1 MIEAVGTV
9 RTVDGDQVLVEVE
22 RRGGCGTCESGGSC
36 GSSVLARWF
45 SRRSAQVRL
54 HATLPLRP
62 GDAVVVGLDEGALL
76 RASLLLYLVPVV
88 ALVVGAVVGG
98 ALAGPGSGDGP
109 AVLGGLAGLAVGLG
123 LTRSRATGLPWRG
136 DGGMVLLRR
145 HAGGVDVPLGPGTVR
160 TTTTRS
166 T

>member
-1 MIEAVGTV
+1 VIEAVGTV
-9 RTVDGDQVLVEVE
+9 RAVEGDQVLVEVE
-22 RRGGCGTCESGGSC
+22 RRGGCGTCASGGGC
-36 GSSVLARWF
+36 GTSALARWF

-76 RASLLLYLVPVV
+76 RASLLLYLVPILG
-88 ALVVGAVVGG
+88 LVMGTAAGD
-98 ALAGPGSGDGP
+98 ALAGPGGGDWP

-123 LTRSRATGLPWRG
+123 LTRSRAAGLPRPR

-145 HAGGVDVPLGPGTVR
+145 HVGGVDVPLDPGTVG

>member
-9 RTVDGDQVLVEVE
+9 RAVDGHRVLVEVE
-22 RRGGCGTCESGGSC
+22 RRGGCGTCEASGGC
-36 GSSVLARWF
+36 GTSALARWF
-45 SRRSAQVRL
+45 SRRSAEVRL
-54 HATLPLRP
+54 DATLPVRP

-76 RASLLLYLVPVV
+76 RASLLLYLVPIV
-88 ALVVGAVVGG
+88 ALVVGAAVGG
-98 ALAGPGSGDGP
+98 ALAGAGSGDGP
-109 AVLGGLAGLAVGLG
+109 AVLGGLAGLALGLW
-123 LTRSRATGLPWRG
+123 LTRSRTAGLRWRP

-145 HAGGVDVPLGPGTVR
+145 HTGGVDVPLDPGTVR